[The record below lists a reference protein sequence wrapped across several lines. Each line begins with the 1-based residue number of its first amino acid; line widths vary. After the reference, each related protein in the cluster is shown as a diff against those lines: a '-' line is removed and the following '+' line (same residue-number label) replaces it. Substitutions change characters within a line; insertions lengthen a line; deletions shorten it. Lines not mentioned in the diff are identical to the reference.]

1 MAQQW
6 PRDLVWSVAIPY
18 HHRAGEYLNWYFK
31 FFKSSVP
38 SVKQTPALA
47 TPQALLPGMH
57 GFAGLTPSQ
66 PNYPRRNGYSPQS
79 LSLLGIESHLHL
91 HPITNQ
97 GGSTVHGVVGAG
109 RTPGHVQ
116 PGGPIY
122 YHAPPPPNYGYGPPC
137 DRTRF
142 YYS

>member
-1 MAQQW
+1 MALQW
-6 PRDLVWSVAIPY
+6 HKGSVWSVVIPSLP
-18 HHRAGEYLNWYFK
+18 RAGNVLIA
-31 FFKSSVP
+31 SAIRP
-38 SVKQTPALA
+38 TAGLSVKQTPALA

-91 HPITNQ
+91 HPITTQ
-97 GGSTVHGVVGAG
+97 GGSTLHGVVGAG
-109 RTPGHVQ
+109 RTGHIYQ
-116 PGGPIY
+116 PVY
-122 YHAPPPPNYGYGPPC
+122 APNYYPPPC